1 MSKFADQPY
10 FFTPQTVNL
19 QYPLLIYLP
28 GMDGSGKL
36 FTRQIPDLSKF
47 FDIRCLVI
55 PTNNNSGWD
64 DLTTDVLNLIHA
76 ELEKSSFRPVY
87 LCGESFG
94 GCLGLKIAC
103 KSQNLFKR
111 IILVNPAS
119 VFSLLPWF
127 SLLTDACQFVPSFL
141 FDVGALGLLPL
152 LANLEKIEASD
163 RQNLLNAMRLLPP
176 EIINHRLCMLRD
188 FKISEVELKKIE
200 QPVLL
205 IGSESDR
212 LSPSL
217 SEVERLN
224 QILPNTQKF
233 ILPNS
238 GHACLL
244 ETQVNLYQILIE
256 HSFLTSEQP
265 QQMLE
270 LTSSITDFLKNSGI

>member
-1 MSKFADQPY
+1 MSKFAVQPY
-10 FFTPQTVNL
+10 FFTPQTVKL
-19 QYPLLIYLP
+19 QSPLLIYLP
-28 GMDGSGKL
+28 GMDGTGQL
-36 FTRQIPDLSKF
+36 FTRQIPDLGKF

-55 PTNNNSGWD
+55 PPHNNSGWN

-103 KSQNLFKR
+103 QSPNLFKR

-127 SLLTDACQFVPSFL
+127 SLLTNACQFVPSFL
-141 FDVGALGLLPL
+141 FDVGAFGLLPL
-152 LANLEKIEASD
+152 LANVDKIEVSD
-163 RQNLLNAMRLLPP
+163 RQNLLDAMRLLPP

-188 FKISEVELKKIE
+188 FKISEEELKKIE

-205 IGSESDR
+205 IGSERDG
-212 LSPSL
+212 LSPSV

-224 QILPNTQKF
+224 QILPNAQKF

-256 HSFLTSEQP
+256 QSFLTSEKPEQIVK
-265 QQMLE
+265 
-270 LTSSITDFLKNSGI
+270 LTNNIGDFCKKSGI